1 MTSKSPKSTMST
13 MSVASMVGNC
23 HLPAVLPWHLPVAL
37 HWPLLALPL
46 SSCLAPGSTGMA
58 VGAIGGIS
66 ISFGL
71 SLSLGL
77 CLWCSFSF
85 PLSISMASITASDS
99 SSGGCNPMASSD
111 QLAVVTNNTRAVV
124 DPLAHLVAL
133 LGHNVL
139 AVLHIGGVHDSVVLS
154 VTDRPGHLARVLDG
168 SLLALPLS
176 SGLAL
181 WAAGVAIRSIGGVS
195 IGIGISFSL
204 GLGISLSL
212 PLAITVTSVSS
223 MASNSSNPM
232 ASSDQLAVM
241 SNNSGAGLNPLAHL
255 VALLSHNILA
265 VLHIGGVHDSV
276 VLLVAHF
283 PGHLSRVLNRDQL
296 AVVTNHTRAVVDPL
310 VHFMTLLSYNVL
322 TVFDVGGVD
331 DCLVGLMALL
341 VAVAGHTSC
350 HCSEAGKGDKEL
362 HTDC

>member
-1 MTSKSPKSTMST
+1 
-13 MSVASMVGNC
+13 
-23 HLPAVLPWHLPVAL
+23 
-37 HWPLLALPL
+37 
-46 SSCLAPGSTGMA
+46 MA
-58 VGAIGGIS
+58 IRAIGGIS

-85 PLSISMASITASDS
+85 PLSISMASITASNS
-99 SSGGCNPMASSD
+99 SSGACNPMASSD
-111 QLAVVTNNTRAVV
+111 QLAVVTNNARAVV

-139 AVLHIGGVHDSVVLS
+139 AVLHIGGVHNSVVLS

-181 WAAGVAIRSIGGVS
+181 GAAGVAVRSIGGVS
-195 IGIGISFSL
+195 IGISFSL

-212 PLAITVTSVSS
+212 PLAITVSSVSS
-223 MASNSSNPM
+223 MACNSSNSM

-265 VLHIGGVHDSV
+265 VLHIRGVHDSV
-276 VLLVAHF
+276 VLLVADL
-283 PGHLSRVLNRDQL
+283 PGHLSRVLNRSLLALSFGPGLALGATGVSMRGMPIGRISLGISISLPLAITMSSITSRDQL
-296 AVVTNHTRAVVDPL
+296 AIVTNHTRAVVDPL

-341 VAVAGHTSC
+341 VAVAGHTSS

>member
-1 MTSKSPKSTMST
+1 
-13 MSVASMVGNC
+13 
-23 HLPAVLPWHLPVAL
+23 
-37 HWPLLALPL
+37 
-46 SSCLAPGSTGMA
+46 MA
-58 VGAIGGIS
+58 VRAIGGIS

-99 SSGGCNPMASSD
+99 SSGACNPMASSD
-111 QLAVVTNNTRAVV
+111 QLAVVTNNARAVV

-139 AVLHIGGVHDSVVLS
+139 AVLHISGVHDSVVLS

-181 WAAGVAIRSIGGVS
+181 GAAGVAVRSIGGVS

-212 PLAITVTSVSS
+212 PLAITVSSVSS
-223 MASNSSNPM
+223 MACNSSNSM

-265 VLHIGGVHDSV
+265 VLHICGVHDSV
-276 VLLVAHF
+276 VLLVADL
-283 PGHLSRVLNRDQL
+283 PGHLSRVLNRPLLALSFGPGLALGATGVSMRGMPIGRISLGISFSLRLSISLPLAITMSSITSRDQL

-341 VAVAGHTSC
+341 VAVAGHTSS